1 MKKRASAH
9 KNEIREV
16 SGGFGGEKNLI
27 RMLPT
32 AIRNVSK
39 INIQVILDVMR
50 IPITSIPISRPTHV
64 SPPVFP
70 VKASAKATFQGLV

>member
-1 MKKRASAH
+1 
-9 KNEIREV
+9 
-16 SGGFGGEKNLI
+16 
-27 RMLPT
+27 MLPT

-70 VKASAKATFQGLV
+70 VKASAKATFQGFV